1 MATVPAKQN
10 EFASTLAANLH
21 SKSNVSRDAPS
32 DEWTLI
38 IRPFDS
44 LLNLRL
50 EEIWRYR
57 DLLSLFVRRDFV
69 AFYKQ
74 TILGPLWYILQP
86 MMMTIVFTL
95 VFNKIAGI
103 GTDGIPPVLF
113 YLAGITCWAYF
124 SECLTKTS
132 DTFVANQHLFGK
144 VYFPRIIVPLSIT
157 VSGLIK
163 FAIQFGVFAIVMAYL
178 VGTGDCSLELN
189 AYALLLPLLILIMA
203 MLAMAFGLI
212 ISALTSKY
220 RDLKFALTF
229 GIQLWMYATPI
240 VYPMSIIGG
249 GKWKYLIRA
258 NPMSHVVET
267 FKFGFLGEGMFSW
280 WHLGYA
286 TSFSMLLLYFAIM
299 VFNRVERTFMDSV
312 CS

>member
-1 MATVPAKQN
+1 MSIVQTNRKPFSPTQSTATGA
-10 EFASTLAANLH
+10 FAESANY
-21 SKSNVSRDAPS
+21 PE
-32 DEWTLI
+32 DEWTLV

-50 EEIWRYR
+50 DEIWQYR
-57 DLLSLFVRRDFV
+57 DLLTLFVRRDCV

-95 VFNKIAGI
+95 VFSKIARI
-103 GTDGIPPVLF
+103 GTDGIPPILF

-124 SECLTKTS
+124 SECLVRTS

-144 VYFPRIIVPLSIT
+144 VYFPRILVPLSI
-157 VSGLIK
+157 VASGLIK
-163 FAIQFGVFAIVMAYL
+163 FVIQFFVFAAAL
-178 VGTGDCSLELN
+178 VLMVWYRDCPLRIN
-189 AYALLLPLLILIMA
+189 AYALLLPVLILVMA

-240 VYPMSIIGG
+240 VYPMSMIGG

-267 FKFGFLGEGMFSW
+267 FKFGFLGQGMFSW

-286 TSFSMLLLYFAIM
+286 SSFAALLLYFAIM
-299 VFNRVERTFMDSV
+299 IFNRVERTFMDSV
-312 CS
+312 